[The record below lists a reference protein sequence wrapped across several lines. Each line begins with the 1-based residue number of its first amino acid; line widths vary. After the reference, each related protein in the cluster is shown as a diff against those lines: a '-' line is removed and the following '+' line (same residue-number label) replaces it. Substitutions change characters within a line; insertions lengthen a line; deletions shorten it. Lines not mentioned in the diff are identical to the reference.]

1 MKCPFCGN
9 KETQVID
16 TRTAIDA
23 FSIRRRRQCG
33 QCGRRFSTEEKAEF
47 QLPVIVKKHGERE
60 VFDENKLRRGLK
72 NALRKRPISAEQVD
86 NIIDLVKQS
95 LLLSE
100 EKEISSQKVGELV
113 MLHLRRLDQVAY
125 VRFASVY
132 ERFNDVAEFTRIIAD
147 LSDEPECDE
156 VRNEI

>member
-1 MKCPFCGN
+1 MRCPKCSSN
-9 KETQVID
+9 DDKVIETRISKEGD
-16 TRTAIDA
+16 T
-23 FSIRRRRQCG
+23 IRRRRQCG

-60 VFDENKLRRGLK
+60 VFDESKLRRGLK
-72 NALRKRPISAEQVD
+72 NALRKRPISAVEVD
-86 NIIDLVKQS
+86 NVIDLVKQS

-147 LSDEPECDE
+147 LSIDEQ
-156 VRNEI
+156 IS